1 MKSFIAFFRLIRL
14 PNLLIIALTQYA
26 IRFGLMFPLL
36 NSSGFELAM
45 SEQNFFLLVLV
56 TVMVAAAGYIINDYF
71 DTKID
76 RVNKPKRVIVGKLIK
91 RRVAM
96 GAHIVIS
103 TLAIIISVYISLYIN
118 QLWLSLIQIG
128 SVLALWYYSI
138 NFKRRML
145 VGNFI
150 IATLTALVPV
160 SAGLYEFI
168 ELKNHLLE
176 ELQHYAS
183 IYNES
188 NPVYAGVFFKDVL
201 TNIALLIIGYAIFAF
216 LLTMVREIIKDIEDY
231 EGDLAENCKTLP
243 IVVGKNKANHTTI
256 VIAVITFILLLFVQ
270 YTQLMS
276 SEIVS
281 ALYFSVFLQFPLIM
295 LIIKLFGAKKKNDY
309 AWASRLT
316 KLIMLFGILYTSVIY
331 FQEFYLNV

>member
-26 IRFGLMFPLL
+26 VRFGLMFPLL
-36 NSSGFELAM
+36 GGSGFELAM
-45 SEQNFFLLVLV
+45 SEQNFFLLVLA
-56 TVMVAAAGYIINDYF
+56 TVMIAAAGYIINDYF

-103 TLAIIISVYISLYIN
+103 AIAIFISIYIAWYIN
-118 QLWLSLIQIG
+118 HLWLSLIQIG
-128 SVLALWYYSI
+128 SVMALWYYSI

-145 VGNFI
+145 VGNVI
-150 IATLTALVPV
+150 IALLTALVPV
-160 SAGLYEFI
+160 SAGLYEFV
-168 ELKNHLLE
+168 ELKNHIFE
-176 ELQHYAS
+176 EIQNYAVVNS
-183 IYNES
+183 DENPIY
-188 NPVYAGVFFKDVL
+188 AAVFFKDVL
-201 TNIALLIIGYAIFAF
+201 TNIGLWIIGYAIFAF

-231 EGDLAENCKTLP
+231 EGDLAEGCKTLP
-243 IVVGKNKANHTTI
+243 IVMGKNKANHTTI
-256 VIAVITFILLLFVQ
+256 IIAVITFLLLLFVQ

-276 SEIVS
+276 SQIVS
-281 ALYFSVFLQFPLIM
+281 VLYFSVFLQFPLIM
-295 LIIKLFGAKKKNDY
+295 LIVKLISAKKKNDY

>member
-1 MKSFIAFFRLIRL
+1 MKSFLAFFRLIRL

-26 IRFGLMFPLL
+26 VRFGLMFPLL
-36 NSSGFELAM
+36 SGSGFQLAM
-45 SEQNFFLLVLV
+45 SEANFFLLVLA
-56 TVMVAAAGYIINDYF
+56 TVMVAAGGYIINDYF

-103 TLAIIISVYISLYIN
+103 VLAIAISIYIAWYIN
-118 QLWLSLIQIG
+118 YLWLSLIQIG
-128 SVLALWYYSI
+128 SVMALWYYSI
-138 NFKRRML
+138 NFKRRIL
-145 VGNFI
+145 VGNII
-150 IATLTALVPV
+150 IALLTALVPI

-176 ELQHYAS
+176 ELQSFIELNTAENQIYAS
-183 IYNES
+183 I
-188 NPVYAGVFFKDVL
+188 FFKDVL
-201 TNIALLIIGYAIFAF
+201 SNIGLWIGGYALFAF

-231 EGDLAENCKTLP
+231 DGDQEQGCKTLP
-243 IVVGKNKANHTTI
+243 IVAGITTANNTTI
-256 VIAVITFILLLFVQ
+256 AISILTFLLLVFVQ

-276 SEIVS
+276 SEIIS
-281 ALYFSVFLQFPLIM
+281 FLYFSVFLQLPLFM
-295 LIIKLFGAKKKNDY
+295 LIVKLLIAKKKNEY

>member
-1 MKSFIAFFRLIRL
+1 MKSLIAFFRLIRL

-26 IRFGLMFPLL
+26 VRFGLMFPLL
-36 NSSGFELAM
+36 NGSGFELAM
-45 SEQNFFLLVLV
+45 SEQNFFLLVLA
-56 TVMVAAAGYIINDYF
+56 TVMIAAAGYIINDYF

-103 TLAIIISVYISLYIN
+103 TIAIFISIYIAWYIN
-118 QLWLSLIQIG
+118 HLWLSLIQIG

-145 VGNFI
+145 VGNVI
-150 IATLTALVPV
+150 IALLTALVPV
-160 SAGLYEFI
+160 SAGLYEFV
-168 ELKNHLLE
+168 ELKNHLFQ
-176 ELQHYAS
+176 ELQNYAVM
-183 IYNES
+183 NTEN
-188 NPVYAGVFFKDVL
+188 NPVYAGIFFKDVL
-201 TNIALLIIGYAIFAF
+201 SNIGLWILGYAIFAF
-216 LLTMVREIIKDIEDY
+216 LLTLVREIIKDIEDY
-231 EGDLAENCKTLP
+231 EGDLAEGCKTLP
-243 IVVGKNKANHTTI
+243 IIVGKNKANHTTI
-256 VIAVITFILLLFVQ
+256 IIAILTFLLLLFVQ

-276 SEIVS
+276 SEIIAV
-281 ALYFSVFLQFPLIM
+281 LYFSVFLQFPLIL
-295 LIIKLFGAKKKNDY
+295 LIIKLFSAKKKNDY